1 MIFGDITTVLNDILD
16 FILRYWTY
24 LAMVAGLL
32 CLILIAALVIN
43 AKNKFS
49 PEETD
54 SEPFIDPIIAPEPE
68 AVKEKE
74 IDPLISATD
83 PNPVESAPITDPLP
97 SPDPALNRE
106 VLAVGENTPA
116 PIFAEQKDL
125 QPTDPLVPSASA
137 PVNPED
143 ETVAS
148 AENPEPVE
156 KPAPKPKKNLG
167 KYHVMYRADGKWIVK
182 REGSP
187 AILRVLETQREAIS
201 WATIKALPQD
211 IGIVVHKKD
220 GKIRKNTPL

>member
-32 CLILIAALVIN
+32 CLILIAALIVN

-54 SEPFIDPIIAPEPE
+54 SEPSVDPIIAPEPE
-68 AVKEKE
+68 TVKEVE
-74 IDPLISATD
+74 TGSTVASSDSNPL
-83 PNPVESAPITDPLP
+83 ESAPIAEPVP
-97 SPDPALNRE
+97 SSE
-106 VLAVGENTPA
+106 VLPVGENTPTSGS
-116 PIFAEQKDL
+116 AEQKEL
-125 QPTDPLVPSASA
+125 QPAEALVNAA
-137 PVNPED
+137 PTPVSPENGG
-143 ETVAS
+143 EPAT
-148 AENPEPVE
+148 ENPDPVQ

-211 IGIVVHKKD
+211 IGMVVHKKD